1 MEELDLL
8 KKDWQKLDNFNQVS
22 EQDIYGML
30 QKKSSSIVKWILII
44 SILEFLLWTC
54 LNVCYNADDYLKQ
67 IKHPEFIV
75 FSNILTYV
83 SYGVILVFIYFLFQ
97 NYKKITTTVSTKQ
110 LMNDILRTKKT
121 VQYYVWYNL
130 AMIVLS
136 SILGFAI
143 AFFYNPQITV
153 LRQKME
159 NSNRIMII
167 TMITMIVVT
176 AIFLGIFWLFY
187 KLLYGILLKK
197 LYANYKELKKI
208 DL

>member
-54 LNVCYNADDYLKQ
+54 LNVFYNADDYLKQ
-67 IKHPEFIV
+67 IKHPEFIM

-83 SYGVILVFIYFLFQ
+83 SYGVILVFIYFLYQ